1 MIQIRALQHYLYCPH
16 RWGLLYIEDAWQENA
31 FTVKA
36 DLVHKRVDGGG
47 VLKSGGGVR
56 AYGDVAVYDEELGI
70 QGKVDCLEVSEE
82 GELVNADIVEYKPT
96 MPKSGMP
103 ADAERL
109 QIYAQYLCGKK
120 LFSGTVRAFVYY
132 ADVHRRVR
140 VKFDEHDDEMLRDT
154 IAKIKAALEQGV
166 VPPIEKSEKCN
177 GCSLADRCMPGVCVS
192 EVKRRILEDMS

>member
-36 DLVHKRVDGGG
+36 DLVHKRVDEGG

-82 GELVNADIVEYKPT
+82 GERVNADIVEYKPT
-96 MPKSGMP
+96 MPKRGMP

-109 QIYAQYLCGKK
+109 QIYAQYLCVKK

-140 VKFDEHDDEMLRDT
+140 VKLRF
-154 IAKIKAALEQGV
+154 L
-166 VPPIEKSEKCN
+166 SESGRGSN
-177 GCSLADRCMPGVCVS
+177 GSPHTGRVS
-192 EVKRRILEDMS
+192 